1 MAEDRK
7 RWRRWGGKENRVAS
21 REGKEDVGMEKMKGR
36 DLEDWKGW

>member
-1 MAEDRK
+1 M
-7 RWRRWGGKENRVAS
+7 KELAS